1 MRKTLLDILNDV
13 KSGIDYEKEQHLV
26 SEQILTS
33 MEIVMLI
40 MKISDEFDITI
51 SPLGSLLPENF
62 ESLDAI
68 LKLINKIQEE

>member
-13 KSGIDYEKEQHLV
+13 KSGIDYEKEQHPV

-51 SPLGSLLPENF
+51 SPLDIVPENF

>member
-1 MRKTLLDILNDV
+1 M
-13 KSGIDYEKEQHLV
+13 KEQHLV

-51 SPLGSLLPENF
+51 SPLDIVPENF

>member
-26 SEQILTS
+26 SEQILT
-33 MEIVMLI
+33 
-40 MKISDEFDITI
+40 I
-51 SPLGSLLPENF
+51 SPLDIVPENF

>member
-33 MEIVMLI
+33 MEIVMLL
-40 MKISDEFDITI
+40 MN
-51 SPLGSLLPENF
+51 L
-62 ESLDAI
+62 I
-68 LKLINKIQEE
+68 LQFHRLILYQRILSH

>member
-26 SEQILTS
+26 GEQILTS

-51 SPLGSLLPENF
+51 SPLDIVPENF

>member
-26 SEQILTS
+26 NEQILTS

-51 SPLGSLLPENF
+51 SPLDIVPENF

>member
-40 MKISDEFDITI
+40 V
-51 SPLGSLLPENF
+51 PENF

>member
-1 MRKTLLDILNDV
+1 MRETLLNILTDL

-51 SPLGSLLPENF
+51 SPLYIVPENF

-68 LKLINKIQEE
+68 LALINKIQEE

>member
-1 MRKTLLDILNDV
+1 
-13 KSGIDYEKEQHLV
+13 
-26 SEQILTS
+26 

-51 SPLGSLLPENF
+51 SPLDIVPENF

>member
-13 KSGIDYEKEQHLV
+13 KSG
-26 SEQILTS
+26 

-51 SPLGSLLPENF
+51 SPLDIVPENF

>member
-13 KSGIDYEKEQHLV
+13 KWGIYYEKEQHLV

-51 SPLGSLLPENF
+51 SPLDIVPENF

>member
-26 SEQILTS
+26 IEQNLTS

-40 MKISDEFDITI
+40 MKISDEFYITI
-51 SPLGSLLPENF
+51 SPLDIVPENF

>member
-13 KSGIDYEKEQHLV
+13 KSGIDYEKEPHLV

-51 SPLGSLLPENF
+51 SPLDIVPENF

>member
-26 SEQILTS
+26 IEQILTS
-33 MEIVMLI
+33 MEIVMI
-40 MKISDEFDITI
+40 FMKIYDEFDITI
-51 SPLGSLLPENF
+51 SPLDIVPENF